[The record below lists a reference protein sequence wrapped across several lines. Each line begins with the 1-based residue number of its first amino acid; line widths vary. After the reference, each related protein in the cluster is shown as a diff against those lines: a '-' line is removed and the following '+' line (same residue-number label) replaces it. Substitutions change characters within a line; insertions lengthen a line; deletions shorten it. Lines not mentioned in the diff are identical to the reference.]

1 MAGGVSGLPGKPL
14 RGDITEKTA
23 GRRDFLR
30 MHIPEGFAAAAW
42 RKRYVRA
49 HGGGIPGMRGGGS

>member
-1 MAGGVSGLPGKPL
+1 MAGGVKRAARQAASRRYNG
-14 RGDITEKTA
+14 KTA